1 MTMLTRKEIAEQLGI
16 RADTFRKSVESRP
29 DFPKPALKLSQ
40 KMVLWNEIDVARW
53 RRRQEALAQA

>member
-1 MTMLTRKEIAEQLGI
+1 MLDRKQIAEMLGI

-40 KMVLWNEIDVARW
+40 KMVLWNEADVAKW
-53 RRRQEALAQA
+53 RRRMEALAQS